1 MRILVTGGAGYIGS
15 HTVKALIEKG
25 HEPIIV
31 DNLIYGHKWI
41 IDEVFKVPFCECSV
55 GDQEVI
61 TSIINGSHNCLINTS
76 HEGRFIEGVIHF
88 AAFAYVGESVTNPLK
103 YYRNNVIETINLL
116 ELLVTPLNKNNSRE
130 SFNIPIVFS
139 SSCATYGEPTQIP
152 ILEEAQQNPINPY
165 GRTKL
170 IIENVLKDLSYSS
183 NLDFIILR
191 YFNAAGASS
200 DSSIGELH
208 NPETHL
214 IPLVIE
220 AALEEKSS
228 LKIYG
233 TDYDTRDGTCIRDY
247 IHVSDLADAH
257 VLAIEKLNSN
267 FFKKNNDNMFFER
280 IYNLGNGN
288 GISVRE
294 IIKSVEKIS
303 GKKVKFKEVARREG
317 DPPILIASAKKAKD
331 LLGWTPRYKEID
343 QIVKHAYQWY
353 KKNN

>member
-25 HEPIIV
+25 HEPIVV
-31 DNLIYGHKWI
+31 DNLTYGHRWI
-41 IDEVFKVPFCECSV
+41 IDEIFKVPFCKCSV
-55 GDQEVI
+55 GDQKVI
-61 TSIINGSHNCLINTS
+61 KSIINGSHNCLKNTS
-76 HEGRFIEGVIHF
+76 HENRFIEGVIHL
-88 AAFAYVGESVTNPLK
+88 AAFTYVGESVSSPLK

-116 ELLVTPLNKNNSRE
+116 ELLVSPINKNNLEANS
-130 SFNIPIVFS
+130 SIVFS

-152 ILEEAQQNPINPY
+152 ISEETPQNPINPY

-170 IIENVLKDLSYSS
+170 IIENVLKDLSNSS
-183 NLDFIILR
+183 NLGFIILR

-208 NPETHL
+208 DPETHL
-214 IPLVIE
+214 IPLVID
-220 AALEEKSS
+220 AALNEKSFVN
-228 LKIYG
+228 IYG
-233 TDYDTRDGTCIRDY
+233 TDYDTHDGTCIRDY

-257 VLAIEKLNSN
+257 ILAIEKLNSN
-267 FFKKNNDNMFFER
+267 LFKKNKPNNFFES

-288 GISVRE
+288 GTSVRE

-303 GKKVKFKEVARREG
+303 GRKVKFKEALRREG
-317 DPPILIASAKKAKD
+317 DPPILIASSKKAKD
-331 LLGWTPRYKEID
+331 LLGWSPKYKDID
-343 QIVKHAYQWY
+343 QIVKHAYKWY